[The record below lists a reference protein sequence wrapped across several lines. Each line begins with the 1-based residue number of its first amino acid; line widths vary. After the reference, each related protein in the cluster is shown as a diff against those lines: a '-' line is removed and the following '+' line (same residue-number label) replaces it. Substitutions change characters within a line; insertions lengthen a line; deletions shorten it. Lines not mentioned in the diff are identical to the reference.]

1 MLNIMAE
8 LCRDCVN
15 KQPRGPIQPGQS
27 RKASWMKVHFG
38 WDLRD
43 SMLEGALQADEES
56 YDKAVIPPAAM

>member
-38 WDLRD
+38 
-43 SMLEGALQADEES
+43 
-56 YDKAVIPPAAM
+56 